1 MYVLLTPLTFTIVL
15 APDFAHAEP
24 LEMVAA
30 RAAVEMP
37 VETRSALTKSVATD
51 ILNIFFPFTHY

>member
-1 MYVLLTPLTFTIVL
+1 MTAGLILQMYVLLTPLTFTIVL

-30 RAAVEMP
+30 
-37 VETRSALTKSVATD
+37 
-51 ILNIFFPFTHY
+51 